1 MRSIGTRIFL
11 SFLAGKNKSIKQPMA
26 MSISIKWRNNIC
38 LRLASSRRFFLNV
51 SWLLLAVFG
60 VVMGCTCFI
69 PLNKS
74 CLCVTAFL
82 VWFVHQSI
90 CVKIEWN
97 DTSTNTTDLTPC
109 FQAAI
114 FEFESLIDE
123 PTLKLFRDV
132 KRE

>member
-1 MRSIGTRIFL
+1 M
-11 SFLAGKNKSIKQPMA
+11 
-26 MSISIKWRNNIC
+26 
-38 LRLASSRRFFLNV
+38 
-51 SWLLLAVFG
+51 
-60 VVMGCTCFI
+60 
-69 PLNKS
+69 
-74 CLCVTAFL
+74 
-82 VWFVHQSI
+82 
-90 CVKIEWN
+90 N

>member
-1 MRSIGTRIFL
+1 MLTLGFKSSI
-11 SFLAGKNKSIKQPMA
+11 
-26 MSISIKWRNNIC
+26 
-38 LRLASSRRFFLNV
+38 FLNV

-60 VVMGCTCFI
+60 VAMGCTCFI

-97 DTSTNTTDLTPC
+97 DTSTNRPY
-109 FQAAI
+109 
-114 FEFESLIDE
+114 
-123 PTLKLFRDV
+123 TLFSSRDFWVWVVNRWTNV
-132 KRE
+132 KTISRCKTRINLLLNPIGLSRSIKERGRNLDFSINLLRSQKYWN

>member
-26 MSISIKWRNNIC
+26 MSIT
-38 LRLASSRRFFLNV
+38 LAKNFGFQWNGEITFAYALNV